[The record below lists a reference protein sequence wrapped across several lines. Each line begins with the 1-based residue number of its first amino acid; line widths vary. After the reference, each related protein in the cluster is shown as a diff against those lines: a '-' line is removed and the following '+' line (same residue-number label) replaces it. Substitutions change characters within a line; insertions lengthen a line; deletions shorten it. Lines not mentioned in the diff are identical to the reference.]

1 MAQPGMTLGAS
12 QFYFLQASFC
22 IFTSKET
29 LLQRRY
35 LGTWLQRATLHQ
47 VASLIQH
54 HGKLLQYSPTT
65 GYNVF
70 AKYLTVSSCKISE
83 AEEPTAPLPLKSHL
97 QAAKGH
103 PITDPT
109 SRTFGVKQ
117 DPVGGTKTLSGFKSF
132 DNSGQREICP
142 PPARNR
148 SILSAFFP
156 RNKTLKPKRVLVS

>member
-1 MAQPGMTLGAS
+1 MFFSSGRVEESKAFKVTS
-12 QFYFLQASFC
+12 DSFH
-22 IFTSKET
+22 
-29 LLQRRY
+29 LL
-35 LGTWLQRATLHQ
+35 
-47 VASLIQH
+47 
-54 HGKLLQYSPTT
+54 
-65 GYNVF
+65 
-70 AKYLTVSSCKISE
+70 
-83 AEEPTAPLPLKSHL
+83 EEPTAPLPLKSHL

-103 PITDPT
+103 QITDPT
-109 SRTFGVKQ
+109 SRTFGVK